1 MFPKVIRSE
10 TVTRPILSEINEDAD
25 KNLERIIMNKK
36 QTNYETS
43 NEVKVVE
50 ASPSDSDYI
59 KYSEDNSISSAN
71 GNFSA
76 GGHMSIH
83 KDSDSGNLSTQDNN
97 SARSF
102 ILFSPEA
109 QREDSD
115 LFEVSPSATYTSS
128 QSSQGSWGYQL
139 YEEFISEIP
148 FHLRQN
154 APALLKDDVMD
165 TTKSLL
171 HDLYLE
177 SCRQESEENL
187 NSMRKNVVRK
197 RSFVP
202 KEPEIDSPEADY
214 LRISHVSRPRMEPE
228 RHTMY
233 DTPDYT
239 YYPHKLNQ

>member
-10 TVTRPILSEINEDAD
+10 TITRPILPEIEDAD
-25 KNLERIIMNKK
+25 KNFETIIMNAK
-36 QTNYETS
+36 QTNNEIS

-59 KYSEDNSISSAN
+59 KYSEDNSNSSEN
-71 GNFSA
+71 GNLSA
-76 GGHMSIH
+76 GGQMSIQ

-115 LFEVSPSATYTSS
+115 LFEVSPSATFTSS
-128 QSSQGSWGYQL
+128 QSSQGDWGYQL
-139 YEEFISEIP
+139 YEEFMSEIP
-148 FHLRQN
+148 HYLRQT
-154 APALLKDDVMD
+154 APALLRDDPMD
-165 TTKSLL
+165 TTKSAL

-187 NSMRKNVVRK
+187 LNSMRKSVVRK
-197 RSFVP
+197 RSFIP
-202 KEPEIDSPEADY
+202 KEPEIESPDMDY
-214 LRISHVSRPRMEPE
+214 FRISHVSRPRTEPE
-228 RHTMY
+228 RRTLY